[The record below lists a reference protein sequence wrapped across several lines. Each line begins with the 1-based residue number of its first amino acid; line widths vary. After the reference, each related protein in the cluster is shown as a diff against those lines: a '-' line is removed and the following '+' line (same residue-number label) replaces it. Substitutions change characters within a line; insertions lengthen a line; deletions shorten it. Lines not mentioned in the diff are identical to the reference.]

1 MYFQYLI
8 INELIA
14 IHEILQKLHFLA
26 LFSRKFLQIFV
37 FFQNALYKFHINLIF
52 YYTLI
57 NKEINLEKNIN
68 HLSISCII
76 YVYASL

>member
-1 MYFQYLI
+1 MI
-8 INELIA
+8 IMNELIA
-14 IHEILQKLHFLA
+14 IHEILQKTSF
-26 LFSRKFLQIFV
+26 FGTFFKKIFTNFR
-37 FFQNALYKFHINLIF
+37 FFQNALYEFHINLIF